1 MKFKLTLHKE
11 FEIDTDTH
19 WDKDLTGLYEKL
31 REHGFDEGETV
42 AVNDIRLAIKAM
54 LADDIETVVDLDL
67 DETDFKVVVEFGT
80 SLTIPVEPE
89 DC

>member
-31 REHGFDEGETV
+31 RENFDEGEAVEAIDIQV
-42 AVNDIRLAIKAM
+42 AIEAM